1 MPRGRRVWGRDAA
14 QKTKRGIREKRV
26 MPESPVSPVAKV
38 GVGYDVGA
46 AGNRRT
52 GDRPDGGPEKQK
64 ARKNAG

>member
-1 MPRGRRVWGRDAA
+1 
-14 QKTKRGIREKRV
+14 
-26 MPESPVSPVAKV
+26 MPESPVSTVAKV

-52 GDRPDGGPEKQK
+52 GDLPDDGPEKQK